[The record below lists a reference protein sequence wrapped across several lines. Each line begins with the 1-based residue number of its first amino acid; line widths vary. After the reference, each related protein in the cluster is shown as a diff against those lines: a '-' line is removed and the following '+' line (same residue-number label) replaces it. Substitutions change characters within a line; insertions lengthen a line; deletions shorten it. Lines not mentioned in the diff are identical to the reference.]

1 PERFGEPD
9 LDIARL
15 LGQEGAQAI
24 THARLYE
31 KIQSQAQQ
39 LSSTLGDLR
48 TSYNQTLGAPS
59 AALDA
64 RDRETEGHAR
74 RVTAYPLVLA
84 DALKIRDLA
93 TREAIEW
100 GALSHDVG
108 KFGVPDAFLHNPA
121 TLTEEEW
128 RIMRRH
134 PDIGYEFLQSIPFLK
149 PAVPVVRHH

>member
-1 PERFGEPD
+1 SGVSTTLVQRFGIQSIMGAPLLGENQVFGALVLLDCTSPERFGEPD

-39 LSSTLGDLR
+39 LSSTLNDLR
-48 TSYNQTLGAPS
+48 ANYNQTLAALS

-74 RVTAYPLVLA
+74 RVTAYTLVLA
-84 DALKIRDLA
+84 DALQIRDPA
-93 TREAIEW
+93 TRE
-100 GALSHDVG
+100 
-108 KFGVPDAFLHNPA
+108 
-121 TLTEEEW
+121 
-128 RIMRRH
+128 
-134 PDIGYEFLQSIPFLK
+134 
-149 PAVPVVRHH
+149 